1 MIEREQLL
9 KERSQILQEMQA
21 GLRTRDEA
29 RERLEEMDKFQV
41 ALMKRLGRTRQ
52 QLSSLDSDDGLLT
65 FSEDG
70 SSNGL
75 I

>member
-1 MIEREQLL
+1 M
-9 KERSQILQEMQA
+9 KERGQILQEMQA

-41 ALMKRLGRTRQ
+41 ALMKRLGCTRQ

-70 SSNGL
+70 SSDGL